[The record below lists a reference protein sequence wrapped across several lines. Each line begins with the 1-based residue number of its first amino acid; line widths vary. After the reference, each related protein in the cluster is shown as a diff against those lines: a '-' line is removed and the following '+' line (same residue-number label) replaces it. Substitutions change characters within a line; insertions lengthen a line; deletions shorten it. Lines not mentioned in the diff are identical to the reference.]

1 MKTIVGLYDDI
12 SDAYQTVRDLIDAGV
27 HRDDI
32 SLVANDRNNEYAPYL
47 ENADMTGTEAEEGA
61 VEGAI
66 AGGAI
71 GGLAGLLLGLGAFA
85 IPGVGP
91 IIGAGPLA
99 AALTGAAIGAA
110 GGGLLGALVGWGIP
124 ETEAGYYAEGVNRG
138 GTLVGVRANDH
149 MVDEVVAIMDRY
161 SPVDID
167 RRVNEWRAAGWTNFD
182 DRATAASE
190 DMTSTLHER
199 EMARPMTSRM
209 DTAGTMGATTRD
221 LEGEARIPVVE
232 EEVRVGKREVERG
245 GVRVQTRL
253 EEQPIE
259 EDVTV
264 REEHVR
270 VERRPVDRPADQ
282 ADFDAALRE
291 GTIEVTERAEEVV
304 VEKRPR
310 VVEEVII
317 SKDVDQRT
325 ETVRDTA
332 RRTDVEVEQLGGLA
346 SGTAYNYNT
355 FAPRF
360 RSHYD
365 QMYARSGRAY
375 NDYEPAY
382 RFGYD
387 LATDDRYRGREWTE
401 IENDVARDW
410 GREFDEAWE
419 DFKGAVRQ
427 GWEEVKD
434 AFDDDDDY
442 GL

>member
-12 SDAYQTVRDLIDAGV
+12 GDAHQTVRDLVDAGIP
-27 HRDDI
+27 RDDI
-32 SLVANDRNNEYAPYL
+32 SLVASDRNNEYSPYL

-61 VEGAI
+61 VEGAV

-124 ETEAGYYAEGVNRG
+124 ETEAGYYSEGVNRG
-138 GTLVGVRANDH
+138 GTLVAVRTADN
-149 MVDEVVAIMDRY
+149 MVDQVVAIMDRY
-161 SPVDID
+161 NPVDID
-167 RRVNEWRAAGWTNFD
+167 RRVDEWRASGWTNFD
-182 DRATAASE
+182 SRATAASE
-190 DMTSTLHER
+190 DMTSSYRER
-199 EMARPMTSRM
+199 EVARPMTSGVGSTTSR
-209 DTAGTMGATTRD
+209 TVEAGS
-221 LEGEARIPVVE
+221 EARIPVVE

-245 GVRVQTRL
+245 GVRVHTHL
-253 EEQPIE
+253 EERPIE

-270 VERRPVDRPADQ
+270 VERRPVDRPAGE

-291 GTIEVTERAEEVV
+291 GTIEVTERAEEVI

-325 ETVRDTA
+325 ETVRDSV
-332 RRTDVEVEQLGGLA
+332 RRTDVEVEQL
-346 SGTAYNYNT
+346 SGQTTTSNYNYNT

-360 RSHYD
+360 RTHYD

-375 NDYEPAY
+375 SDYEPAY
-382 RFGYD
+382 RYGYD
-387 LATDDRYRGREWTE
+387 LATDDRYRGREWDDIAE
-401 IENDVARDW
+401 DVATDW
-410 GREFDEAWE
+410 GREFDEEWE
-419 DFKGAVRQ
+419 EFKGAVRQ

-434 AFDDDDDY
+434 VFDDDDY
-442 GL
+442 RG

>member
-12 SDAYQTVRDLIDAGV
+12 SDAHQTVRDLVDAGIP
-27 HRDDI
+27 RDDI
-32 SLVANDRNNEYAPYL
+32 SLVASDRNNEYSPYL
-47 ENADMTGTEAEEGA
+47 ENADLTGTEAEEGA
-61 VEGAI
+61 VQGAV

-91 IIGAGPLA
+91 IIGAGPLV

-138 GTLVGVRANDH
+138 GTLVAVRAHDN
-149 MVDEVVAIMDRY
+149 MVDHVVAIMDRY
-161 SPVDID
+161 HPVDID
-167 RRVNEWRAAGWTNFD
+167 RRVDEWRAAGWTNFD
-182 DRATAASE
+182 DRATSASE
-190 DMTSTLHER
+190 DMTSTYRER
-199 EMARPMTSRM
+199 DLARPMTSGL
-209 DTAGTMGATTRD
+209 GTTTRD

-232 EEVRVGKREVERG
+232 EELRVGKREVERG
-245 GVRVQTRL
+245 GVRIHTHM
-253 EEQPIE
+253 EERPIE

-264 REEHVR
+264 REERVR
-270 VERRPVDRPADQ
+270 VERRPVDRPADE

-291 GTIEVTERAEEVV
+291 GTIEVTERSEEVI

-310 VVEEVII
+310 VVEEVIV
-317 SKDVDQRT
+317 SKEVDQHT
-325 ETVRDTA
+325 ETIRDSV
-332 RRTDVEVEQLGGLA
+332 RRTDVEVEQLGGQNFA
-346 SGTAYNYNT
+346 STNYNS

-365 QMYARSGRAY
+365 QMYARSGRSY
-375 NDYEPAY
+375 NEYEPAY

-387 LATDDRYRGREWTE
+387 LATDDRYRGQEWDDIAE
-401 IENDVARDW
+401 DVATDW
-410 GREFDEAWE
+410 GREFDEEWDE
-419 DFKGAVRQ
+419 FKGAVRQ

-434 AFDDDDDY
+434 AFDDDND
-442 GL
+442 